1 MREHKSPVIFTGE
14 NPGLTLHTPGGDG
27 IAVAASYW
35 RCTYSE
41 HGEGNALIIRVD
53 TPEHGRW
60 VAIYADNAAMGRFVT
75 DTMTQYF
82 GDFKDMGFPSVAIRP
97 ARFFQESDSRRYH
110 RVVCHGED
118 HAIEMVWR
126 EVVDRQLLQ
135 VSEMALGPSHFDLA
149 TVICPC
155 AAATVTIDDTPIAG
169 DVRVSTNASGLPS
182 SSAFLAFAETWVQR

>member
-27 IAVAASYW
+27 VAVAASYW
-35 RCTYSE
+35 RCTYSAQ
-41 HGEGNALIIRVD
+41 GEGNALIIRVD
-53 TPEHGRW
+53 TPELGHW
-60 VAIYADNAAMGRFVT
+60 LAIYADNAPMGRFVT
-75 DTMTQYF
+75 DTMTQHF
-82 GDFKDMGFPSVAIRP
+82 PDFKEQGFPSVAIRP

-118 HAIEMVWR
+118 RAIELVWR
-126 EVVDRQLLQ
+126 DVIDRQLLQ
-135 VSEMALGPSHFDLA
+135 VSEMELGPGRFDLA

-155 AAATVTIDDTPIAG
+155 NVATVSIDNVPVPG
-169 DVRVSTNASGLPS
+169 EVRVSTNAAGLPS

>member
-1 MREHKSPVIFTGE
+1 MQEGKRSVIFTGE

-41 HGEGNALIIRVD
+41 HGEGNALILRVE
-53 TPEHGRW
+53 TPELGRW
-60 VAIYADNAAMGRFVT
+60 VTIYADNSAMGRFVT
-75 DTMTQYF
+75 DTMTQHF
-82 GDFKDMGFPSVAIRP
+82 GDFKEMGFPSVAIRP

-118 HAIEMVWR
+118 RSIELVWR
-126 EVVDRQLLQ
+126 EVIDRQLLQ
-135 VSEMALGPSHFDLA
+135 RSNMALGPGRFDLA

-155 AAATVTIDDTPIAG
+155 NAATVVIDDAPVPG
-169 DVRVSTNASGLPS
+169 DVRLSTNADGLPS
-182 SSAFLAFAETWVQR
+182 SSAFLAFAETWVAR